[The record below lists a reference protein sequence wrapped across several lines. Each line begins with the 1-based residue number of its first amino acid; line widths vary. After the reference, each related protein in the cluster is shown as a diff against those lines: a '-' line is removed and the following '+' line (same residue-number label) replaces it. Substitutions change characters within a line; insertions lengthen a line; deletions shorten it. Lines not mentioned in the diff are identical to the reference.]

1 MSIATPQPSAVASA
15 TAEAFSGTRHAPSG
29 LPFIATG
36 AAPESSPTLAAQFN
50 SLMSLL
56 LDRSDHQF
64 RASKSGALA
73 IDVGYGRYRDASD
86 TEVLFEGTNGVALTN
101 AATNYVYL
109 DIATNLV
116 AVSTSGF
123 PATKTDYIPIA
134 QYVCSGGAIVTSDWE
149 ADRRN
154 FMRFWVNASSAAP
167 TGTTGNAFT
176 LDSDNAGAGANSQ
189 IRANR
194 GSTDAEDAA
203 IEWDEASDRWNFRTQ
218 HSTLTYAPINALSL
232 LISGTSMVTADGAAK
247 VQSAVAGNGLGHSS
261 GVLAVNVDASTIEIE
276 IISGTLQIKDAGVTA
291 AKLSNALA
299 DTLPVVAVPD
309 SSGAGAAQTITIQ
322 IKDKQGNNLAEV
334 VYLQV
339 GVYQD
344 ADGAAAATNAT
355 LAAPSAG
362 SRIGSWITTD
372 KIGRYKTDANGA
384 LTLDVSTIASP
395 ETVYVLVAMTTRSR
409 SLDCSDIGTITRRRG
424 STTTP
429 R

>member
-1 MSIATPQPSAVASA
+1 MAILTPSPSVIAPA
-15 TAEAFSGTRHAPSG
+15 TAEALAGTTHAPSG
-29 LPFIATG
+29 LPMPAISTS
-36 AAPESSPTLAAQFN
+36 ENSSPSLAAQ
-50 SLMSLL
+50 LMNMLSQLI
-56 LDRSDHQF
+56 DRSDHQF

-154 FMRFWVNASSAAP
+154 FMRFWVNASSSAP

-203 IEWDEASDRWNFRTQ
+203 IEWDEANDRWNFRTQ

-247 VQSAVAGNGLGHSS
+247 VQSAVAGDGLGHSS
-261 GVLAVNVDASTIEIE
+261 GVLAVNVDASTIEI
-276 IISGTLQIKDAGVTA
+276 SSDTLQIKDAGVTA
-291 AKLSNALA
+291 AKLSSALA

-409 SLDCSDIGTITRRRG
+409 SLDCSDIGTITR
-424 STTTP
+424 S
-429 R
+429 